1 MSGIYIHIPFC
12 KQACSYCD
20 FYFITKQELIPAFT
34 DALISEIESYKKSNY
49 TDEAVKTIYFGG
61 GTPSLLQPAQ
71 FERIFEALNRVF
83 TIDAKEITVEMNPDD
98 VTTGYLKELKALGVN
113 RASMGVQSFDEG
125 LLKFMHRA
133 HNPDEARAALRA
145 LSEAGFESFTADLI
159 YGNPGQSTDT
169 LSRDIEELLKF
180 NPPHISAY
188 SLTVEPNTRLG
199 KQVELG
205 RITPA
210 GDEEQAE
217 HFDLVHEKL
226 TAHGMIHYEVSNYA
240 MPGKEALHNSSYWE
254 HQNYVGFGPSAHSF
268 VRTNEGGL
276 RWKNGA
282 DMKKYLEDPAGVR
295 TEREILDL
303 FTMAEERL
311 MLGLR
316 TVKGV
321 NREELISFYNYKLSN
336 DQLEWIDKESKDGH
350 IILNGNYL
358 QLSPSGLKI
367 ADHLIVKLLSLH

>member
-350 IILNGNYL
+350 IVLNGNYL
-358 QLSPSGLKI
+358 QLSTSGLKI

>member
-20 FYFITKQELIPAFT
+20 FYFITKKELIPAFT
-34 DALISEIESYKKSNY
+34 DALISEIESYKESNY
-49 TDEAVKTIYFGG
+49 TDKAVKTIYFGG

-125 LLKFMHRA
+125 LLQFMHRA

-159 YGNPGQSTDT
+159 YGNPGQTTDT

>member
-20 FYFITKQELIPAFT
+20 FYFITRKELIPAFT
-34 DALISEIESYKKSNY
+34 DALIAEIESYKYNIY

-61 GTPSLLQPAQ
+61 GTPSLLQSGQ
-71 FERIFEALNRVF
+71 FKQIFEALNRVF
-83 TIDAKEITVEMNPDD
+83 KIEAKEVTIEMNPDD
-98 VTTGYLKELKALGVN
+98 VTTDYLKELKALGVN
-113 RASMGVQSFDEG
+113 RASMGVQSFDET

-133 HNPDEARAALRA
+133 HDPVEARAALSA

-159 YGNPGQSTDT
+159 YGNPGQSTEA
-169 LSRDIEELLKF
+169 LSRDIDELLKY

-205 RITPA
+205 RIIPA
-210 GDEEQAE
+210 GDEDQAE
-217 HFDLVHEKL
+217 HFDLVHDKL

-240 MPGKEALHNSSYWE
+240 LPGKEALHNSSYWE
-254 HQNYVGFGPSAHSF
+254 HQNYIGFGPSAHSF
-268 VRTNEGGL
+268 VRTTEGGL
-276 RWKNGA
+276 RWKNSA
-282 DMKKYLEDPAGVR
+282 DIKKYLEDPGGVR
-295 TEREILDL
+295 IEREILDL

-321 NREELISFYNYKLSN
+321 DTEELISFYNYRLSN
-336 DQLEWIDKESKDGH
+336 DQLEWIEEQSNKGH
-350 IILNGNYL
+350 ISLNGNYL
-358 QLSPSGLKI
+358 QLTPSGLKI
-367 ADHLIVKLLSLH
+367 ADHLIVKLLSLQ

>member
-20 FYFITKQELIPAFT
+20 FYFITRKELIPAFT
-34 DALISEIESYKKSNY
+34 DALIAEIESYKDNIY
-49 TDEAVKTIYFGG
+49 TDEAVKTIYLGG
-61 GTPSLLQPAQ
+61 GTPSLLMVGQ
-71 FERIFEALNRVF
+71 FEQIFEALYRVF
-83 TIDAKEITVEMNPDD
+83 KVEAKEITVEMNPDD
-98 VTTGYLKELKALGVN
+98 VTTEYLKELKALGVN
-113 RASMGVQSFDEG
+113 RASMGIQSFDET
-125 LLKFMHRA
+125 LLQFMHRA
-133 HNPDEARAALRA
+133 HDPVEARAALSA

-159 YGNPGQSTDT
+159 YGNPGQSKEA
-169 LSRDIEELLKF
+169 LGRDIDELLKY

-199 KQVELG
+199 KQVKLG
-205 RITPA
+205 RIIPA

-217 HFDLVHEKL
+217 HFDLVHDKL
-226 TAHGMIHYEVSNYA
+226 TAYGMIHYEVSNYA

-254 HQNYVGFGPSAHSF
+254 HQNYIGFGPSSHSF
-268 VRTNEGGL
+268 MRTSEGGL
-276 RWKNGA
+276 RWKNSA
-282 DMKKYLEDPAGVR
+282 DIKKYLDDPGGVR

-321 NREELISFYNYKLSN
+321 DTDELISFYNYKLSN
-336 DQLEWIDKESKDGH
+336 DQLEWIENQSKNGL
-350 IILNGNYL
+350 ISLNCSNL
-358 QLSPSGLKI
+358 KLTESGLKI
-367 ADHLIVKLLSLH
+367 ADHLIVNLLSLH